1 VWSRQNSE
9 PSLNLTDPQ
18 PRASAIGSPRAAL
31 VLSLTAAF
39 MVVLDFSIVNV
50 ALAAIERELH
60 VDSTDDGRRS
70 RKHERLGLLPTS
82 TDLTNSTRRAQ

>member
-9 PSLNLTDPQ
+9 QSLNVTDPQ
-18 PRASAIGSPRAAL
+18 PRASAIVSPRAAL
-31 VLSLTAAF
+31 VLILTAAF

-70 RKHERLGLLPTS
+70 GEHERLGLLPTS
-82 TDLTNSTRRAQ
+82 TDWTNSTRRAQ